1 MVNDMTVLKTR
12 SVTLWI
18 VAIFFLFPASLKA
31 DQQNIRFQRIALE
44 QGLSQ
49 ETILSAFQD
58 QEGFM
63 WFGTQEGLN
72 RFDGYQFKVFTNNSR
87 QANSLSSD
95 WIYVINETNDG
106 ELWVG
111 TILGVNV
118 FNKATQTFEHF
129 RHDPLASNS
138 LSSDIVRSIVRD
150 SLGTMWVG
158 TTNGLNKYNADTGDF
173 TRYPYIG
180 SMDKVA
186 DKISAIAED
195 ISGALWVG
203 TVGNGLYRFDPQT
216 ETVTIASD
224 DLERLT
230 GFNSKKINSVFI
242 DSKQRLWIGTTVKGL
257 AIIDLDGGIKEDQKY
272 HVWKPQVL
280 SDIEVS
286 HVYEDNIGTVWLATE
301 AGLFRLIKNS
311 KSFQVIKHQAD
322 NPYSLSTN
330 KITHLFQ
337 DKGGVFWVGS
347 YGGLNKW
354 NTATAKFDHIRENAD
369 KSRSLSTNST
379 NAFYDAGDGKI
390 WIGTYGGLNLVDNKT
405 GEISHFIRNDEEEN
419 SIRSNK
425 IMSLFARNSD
435 EIWIGYRDKGLS
447 VFNPKNNKFSHYSHD
462 SNNIQSI
469 KANGV
474 TSMAPANDGKIWV
487 ATFGG
492 GLNLF
497 DPSTGVFEHY
507 LRDENNPQSIG
518 SNKIMSII
526 EGSDGLLWLGTWA
539 GGINLFNPTTATA
552 ISIKNDVGDPSSLG
566 SNSILVISE
575 DSNKNI
581 WVGTQG
587 GGLNKLSYEDRVKG
601 NYRFEKTTR
610 YEGLPSNVVY
620 GIVEDGEGFLWL
632 STNRGISKFNPT
644 TKELLN
650 YDSSHGLQGNEFNSG
665 AYYKAFDNKIYFGGS
680 NGVTAF
686 YPEDI
691 SPNSHVPPVVLTK
704 FQKLN
709 EIIQLDSSTTLS
721 SNIQIS
727 HEDYLVAFEFAGLD
741 YASPRNNL
749 YKYKLEGFDKN
760 WIEAD
765 SIRKATYTNLPAG
778 NYMFRVKASNN
789 DGVWNEQGAAVA
801 LTVIPAP
808 WYSWWAYLIY
818 VAITLGILYGFY
830 KSYMNK
836 QEKAA
841 NYRLE
846 LEKEVENRTLE
857 LSEVNEQLLSASVTD
872 QLTGL
877 HNRRYLNSIV
887 EQQCA
892 SVFREFEEH
901 LSAGTVNAES
911 GPRLFFL
918 MFDLDGFK
926 PINDTYGHDAG
937 DKVIC
942 QVGELLKTVCRKSDS
957 VIRWGGDEFLVMGR
971 VEKTSEIEMLAERL
985 RSKVAAYGFDIDLK
999 QKMHLSCSIGYS
1011 MYPFSHHYPDSL
1023 SWEQVHLLADNAL
1036 YKSKESGRNKWTGI
1050 SQTVEIPPVN
1060 IMNTLTRNID
1070 EMILQGYVTVK
1081 QDGHNTG
1088 ENVREITSL
1097 RSKSK
1102 GESS

>member
-1 MVNDMTVLKTR
+1 MVNDMTVTKSTAIL
-12 SVTLWI
+12 LWI
-18 VAIFFLFPASLKA
+18 VTILYWFPANLRA
-31 DQQNIRFQRIALE
+31 DQENIRFQRIALE

-49 ETILSAFQD
+49 ETILAAYQD
-58 QEGFM
+58 KEGYM

-87 QANSLSSD
+87 QASSLSSD
-95 WIYVINETNDG
+95 WIYVINETDDG
-106 ELWVG
+106 QLWVG

-118 FNKATQTFEHF
+118 FDKATQTFEHF
-129 RHDPLASNS
+129 RHDPLSPNS
-138 LSSDIVRSIVRD
+138 LSNDIVHSIVKD
-150 SLGTMWVG
+150 SSGTMWVG
-158 TTNGLNKYNADTGDF
+158 TDSGLNKYNTETNDF
-173 TRYPYIG
+173 TRYSGIG
-180 SMDKVA
+180 AVKDKE

-195 ISGALWVG
+195 ISGALWIG
-203 TVGNGLYRFDPQT
+203 TVGNGLFRFDPKT
-216 ETVTIASD
+216 ETVTISTE

-230 GFNSKKINSVFI
+230 GIDSRIVNSVFI
-242 DSKQRLWIGTTVKGL
+242 DSKQRLWIGTIEDGL
-257 AIIDLDGGIKEDQKY
+257 SVIYLDGGIQEDQKY
-272 HVWKPQVL
+272 LVWKPKAT
-280 SDIEVS
+280 SDLVVS
-286 HVYEDNIGTVWLATE
+286 HMYEDKVGTVWIATE
-301 AGLFRLIKNS
+301 AGLFRLNKDS
-311 KSFQVIKHQAD
+311 DTFQVIKHQAD
-322 NPYSLSTN
+322 NPYSLSTD
-330 KITHLFQ
+330 KITYLLQ
-337 DKGGVFWVGS
+337 DRGGVFWVGS

-354 NTATAKFDHIRENAD
+354 NTATAKFDHIRVTAD

-379 NAFYDAGDGKI
+379 NAFYDAGDSKI
-390 WIGTYGGLNLVDNKT
+390 WIGTYLGLNLVNNKT
-405 GEISHFIRNDEEEN
+405 GEISHFLRNDEDEN

-425 IMSLFARNSD
+425 IMSLFARNND
-435 EIWIGYRDKGLS
+435 EVWIGYRDKGLS
-447 VFNPKNNKFSHYSHD
+447 VFNHKNNEFTHYSQD
-462 SNNIQSI
+462 SSNNKSI
-469 KANGV
+469 NASGV
-474 TSMAPANDGKIWV
+474 TSMAPANKGKIWV
-487 ATFGG
+487 GTFGG

-497 DPSTGVFEHY
+497 DPSTDVFDHY
-507 LRDENNPQSIG
+507 LADEKNPQSI
-518 SNKIMSII
+518 SSDKIMSVT
-526 EGSDGLLWLGTWA
+526 EDAYGLLWLGTWES
-539 GGINLFNPTTATA
+539 GISLFNPTTATA
-552 ISIKNDVGDPSSLG
+552 INIKNKVDDPSSLG
-566 SNSILVISE
+566 SNTILAIIE

-587 GGLNKLSYEDRVKG
+587 GGLNKLSFSDRVKG
-601 NYRFEKTTR
+601 NYHFEKITR

-620 GIVEDGEGFLWL
+620 GIVEDDNGFLWL
-632 STNRGISKFNPT
+632 STNRGISKFNPMT
-644 TKELLN
+644 NELLN

-665 AYYKAFDNKIYFGGS
+665 AYYKAEDKKIYFGGS

-709 EIIQLDSSTTLS
+709 EVIVLDSSNTLRNS
-721 SNIQIS
+721 IQIS

-741 YASPRNNL
+741 YASPLNNL
-749 YKYKLEGFDKN
+749 YKYKLEGFDQN

-778 NYMFRVKASNN
+778 RYIFRVKASNN

-801 LTVIPAP
+801 LTVLPAP

-818 VAITLGILYGFY
+818 VAIALGLLYGFY
-830 KSYMNK
+830 RSYLNK
-836 QEKAA
+836 QKKEA

-846 LEKEVENRTLE
+846 LEKEVENRTIE

-901 LSAGTVNAES
+901 LSAGKLNAEN

-971 VEKTSEIEMLAERL
+971 VEQVSEIELLAERL
-985 RSKVAAYGFDIDLK
+985 RSSVASYGFDIDLK

-1036 YKSKESGRNKWTGI
+1036 YKSKESGRNQWTGI
-1050 SQTVEIPPVN
+1050 SQTVEIPPVS
-1060 IMNTLTRNID
+1060 IMNTLTRDID
-1070 EMILQGYVTVK
+1070 SMIKQGYVTVK
-1081 QDGHNTG
+1081 QAGSKHS
-1088 ENVREITSL
+1088 EKVSQITSF
-1097 RSKSK
+1097 RTKSK
-1102 GESS
+1102 GESA